1 MSANIRPSVLFITVD
16 EMRKDS
22 LGCYGN
28 RVIKTPHLDG
38 LAQQSLQFDAA
49 YAASPWCLPS
59 RCAMLTGLYPHRNG
73 AYSNFRKQELNAS
86 VPNFFNTVRKQNYRT
101 AMIGKCHFAPVP
113 YDSAHP
119 DATQPFEERD
129 YYRSL
134 GIDHLYVQDGN
145 QVSVWYSDDY
155 SQELEAAGYLES
167 YRKEIWNKDHM
178 RLFPFPGPAEWHPDS
193 RVGLKAVEYIQTCN
207 AQQAQCMWVSFSG
220 PHFPF
225 DPPEEYYSRVDMDAL
240 EGEQLN
246 VRDGEFDSKDRIF
259 HWAYHGGG
267 PGIEGSLAAPDGATR
282 NYTDEY
288 WTQLRRN
295 YYANVAQIDDY
306 VGQILAEARRKFGAN
321 LLVIFTADH
330 GEMLGHHRLWGK
342 NTCAYEDVLNV
353 PLLVQYP
360 DQAGHELVGARVTT
374 LDILPTILSET
385 GSEGVP
391 CDGVEFREHIAG
403 GGETFTFAEG
413 ENFIS
418 VSDGRFKLVRVTKGG
433 REFTELFDLQLDPK
447 EFEDRSS
454 QPDYQAQVVR
464 LQQAILSHFMKTLLP

>member
-1 MSANIRPSVLFITVD
+1 MKGKRRPGILLITVD

-28 RVIKTPHLDG
+28 RVIQTPNLDA
-38 LAQQSLQFDAA
+38 LAGESLMFDRA
-49 YAASPWCLPS
+49 YAVSPWCLPS
-59 RCAMLTGLYPHRNG
+59 RCAILTGRYPHRNG
-73 AYSNFRKQELNAS
+73 AYSNFRKHELSPS
-86 VPNFFNTVRKQNYRT
+86 VPNFFNTLKKSDYRT

-113 YDSAHP
+113 YDRARP
-119 DATQPFEERD
+119 DTTLPFEERD

-155 SQELEAAGYLES
+155 SRELQAAGYLEA

-193 RVGLKAVEYIQTCN
+193 RVGAKAVEYIQDCD
-207 AQQAQCMWVSFSG
+207 AEEDQCIWVSFSG

-225 DPPEEYYSRVDMDAL
+225 DPPQEYYSRVDMLAL
-240 EGEQLN
+240 AEERLN
-246 VRDGEFDSKDRIF
+246 IREGEFDEEERIF

-267 PGIEGSLAAPDGATR
+267 PGLEGSLAAPGGACK
-282 NYTDEY
+282 NYTEQY

-306 VGQILAEARRKFGAN
+306 VGDILAAARRKFGQD

-330 GEMLGHHRLWGK
+330 GDMLGHHRLWGK

-353 PLLVQYP
+353 PMLVRYP
-360 DQAGHELVGARVTT
+360 NQNQHEAVGARVTS
-374 LDILPTILSET
+374 LDILPTILAVT
-385 GSEGVP
+385 GADEVP
-391 CDGVEFREHIAG
+391 SDGVEFRKHIGAG
-403 GGETFTFAEG
+403 GQALTFAEG
-413 ENFIS
+413 EDFIT
-418 VSDGRFKLVRVTKGG
+418 VSDGRCKLVQVKKGG
-433 REFTELFDLQLDPK
+433 KQFCELFDLERDPQ
-447 EFEDRSS
+447 EFVNLAAE
-454 QPDYQAQVVR
+454 PDYQHQLAELRHAV
-464 LQQAILSHFMKTLLP
+464 INHFMQTVLP